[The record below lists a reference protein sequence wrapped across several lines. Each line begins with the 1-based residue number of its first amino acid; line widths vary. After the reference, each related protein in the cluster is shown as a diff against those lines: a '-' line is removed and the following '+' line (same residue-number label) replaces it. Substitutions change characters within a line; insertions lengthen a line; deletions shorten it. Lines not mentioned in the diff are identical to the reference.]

1 MASPV
6 GHSLVAVS
14 IVMAWQERFHRR
26 QTVAWCLR
34 YRWTL
39 LAAIFLANVPDL
51 DYVPGMI
58 IGDLN
63 AFHQGITHS
72 LGFVGAFWIIL
83 MAAGS
88 LCGMNFRRWALLSAL
103 LLVSHL
109 VVDILT
115 ADGRA
120 PYGIMLFWPL
130 SEMRVHSPV
139 TIFPMYSKAQLSNL
153 WDLRNLSSLAQE
165 VACSGALLLAV
176 WLYKTRTA
184 NHDVPRYDA
193 E

>member
-14 IVMAWQERFHRR
+14 IVMAWQERFHHR

-34 YRWTL
+34 HRWTL
-39 LAAIFLANVPDL
+39 LAAVFLANVPDL

-83 MAAGS
+83 MVAGR
-88 LCGMNFRRWALLSAL
+88 LCGMNLRRWALLSAL

-165 VACSGALLLAV
+165 IACSGALLLAV
-176 WLYKTRTA
+176 WLYKTRTG